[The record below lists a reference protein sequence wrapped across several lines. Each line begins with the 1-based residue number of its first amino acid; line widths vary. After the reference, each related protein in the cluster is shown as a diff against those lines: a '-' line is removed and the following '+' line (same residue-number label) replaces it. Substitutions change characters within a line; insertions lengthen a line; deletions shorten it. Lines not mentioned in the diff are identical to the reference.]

1 MGNEKG
7 CSQDGTSE
15 FLDKPLLGLF
25 LADLLEVAEL
35 GGSVSS
41 SLHSL
46 AGSSENDVE
55 IHSVNTSRGVIL
67 DSEIDVFVNTEAE
80 VAYLIIKLL
89 QEEEKKTY
97 LHRRNFSF

>member
-1 MGNEKG
+1 MGSRAFY
-7 CSQDGTSE
+7 SQDGTSE
-15 FLDKPLLGLF
+15 LFNKPLLGLL

-35 GGSVSS
+35 GGSVLSS
-41 SLHSL
+41 HHSL
-46 AGSSENDVE
+46 AGSGEDNVE
-55 IHSVNTSRGVIL
+55 IHAVNTSRGIIL

-89 QEEEKKTY
+89 QEEEQETY

>member
-1 MGNEKG
+1 MESRAVY
-7 CSQDGTSE
+7 SQDGTSE
-15 FLDKPLLGLF
+15 LFNKPLLGLL

-35 GGSVSS
+35 SGSVLSS
-41 SLHSL
+41 HHSL
-46 AGSSENDVE
+46 ARSGEDNVE
-55 IHSVNTSRGVIL
+55 IHAVNTSRGIIL

-89 QEEEKKTY
+89 QEEEQETY